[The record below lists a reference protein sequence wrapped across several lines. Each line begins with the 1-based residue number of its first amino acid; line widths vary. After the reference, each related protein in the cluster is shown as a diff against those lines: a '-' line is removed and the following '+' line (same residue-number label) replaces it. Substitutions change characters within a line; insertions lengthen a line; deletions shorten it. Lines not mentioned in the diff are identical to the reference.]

1 MFKFFSM
8 SLLIAGSISVSAP
21 AFAASSTVMVMANGE
36 GGQPMTLTLD
46 KASVPA
52 GDVTFK
58 VHNSAMTEEH
68 EMVLIKLKSAND
80 QIPYNAA
87 KHRVD
92 ESKLKS
98 LGEVADLKPGK
109 DGQLKVKLAAGNY
122 LLLCNIKGHFE
133 AGMKAN
139 FTVTP

>member
-1 MFKFFSM
+1 MSKFFPM
-8 SLLIAGSISVSAP
+8 SLLIAGSLFAAAP

-36 GGQPMTLTLD
+36 SGQLMTLTLD
-46 KASVPA
+46 KANVPA

-58 VHNSAMTEEH
+58 VHNGAMAEEH
-68 EMVLIKLKSAND
+68 EMVLVKLKSAND
-80 QIPYNAA
+80 QIPVNVA

-98 LGEVADLKPGK
+98 LGEVSELKPGK

>member
-1 MFKFFSM
+1 MSKFFSM
-8 SLLIAGSISVSAP
+8 SLLIAGSILASAP
-21 AFAASSTVMVMANGE
+21 AFAAASTVMVMANGE

>member
-1 MFKFFSM
+1 MSKLISM
-8 SLLIAGSISVSAP
+8 SILVAGSLLASAP

-36 GGQPMTLTLD
+36 SNQPMTLTLD

-58 VHNSAMTEEH
+58 VHNNAMAEEH

>member
-1 MFKFFSM
+1 MSRLTTL
-8 SLLIAGSISVSAP
+8 SLLVAGGLLASAP
-21 AFAASSTVMVMANGE
+21 AFAASSTVMVMTNGE
-36 GGQPMTLTLD
+36 GGQPMTLSLD

-68 EMVLIKLKSAND
+68 EMVLVKLKSAND

-98 LGEVADLKPGK
+98 LGEVSDLKPGK

>member
-1 MFKFFSM
+1 MSKFLSM
-8 SLLIAGSISVSAP
+8 SLLIAGSIFMSAP

-36 GGQPMTLTLD
+36 GGQPMTLKLD

-52 GDVTFK
+52 GDVTFN

-80 QIPYNAA
+80 QIPYNTA

-98 LGEVADLKPGK
+98 LGEVSDLKPGK